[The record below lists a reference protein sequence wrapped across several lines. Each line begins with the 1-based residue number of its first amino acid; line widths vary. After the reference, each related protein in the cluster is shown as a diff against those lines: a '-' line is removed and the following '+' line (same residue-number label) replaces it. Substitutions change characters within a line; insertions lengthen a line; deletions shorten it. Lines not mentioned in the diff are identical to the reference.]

1 MAKDEAKWAYWEKHI
16 KAWRA
21 SGLSRHAYCEREG
34 LKPTT
39 FDYWRPLI
47 VTDHA
52 DIETVKQAVSGTD
65 ITLVPVAVDRPR
77 TEVLSEAMTLAPG
90 HPAGQPLKLKSP
102 SGWEIQLP
110 SNVNTGWLI
119 DLLHQLA

>member
-1 MAKDEAKWAYWEKHI
+1 MMKDEAKWAYWGQHI
-16 KAWRA
+16 KAWRV

-34 LKPTT
+34 LKATT

-52 DIETVKQAVSGTD
+52 DVETVKQAVSGND

-77 TEVLSEAMTLAPG
+77 TEVPSETI
-90 HPAGQPLKLKSP
+90 KLKSP
-102 SGWEIQLP
+102 SGWEVNLPMSIKPDWLITVLRQLP
-110 SNVNTGWLI
+110 
-119 DLLHQLA
+119 